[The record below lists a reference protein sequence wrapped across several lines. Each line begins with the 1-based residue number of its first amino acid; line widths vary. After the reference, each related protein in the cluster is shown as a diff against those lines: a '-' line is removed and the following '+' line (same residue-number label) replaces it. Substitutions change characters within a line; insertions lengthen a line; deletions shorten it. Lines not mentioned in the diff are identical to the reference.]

1 MFTDPKSGD
10 YLAWFFCTK
19 EQTRGQ
25 MAYFSRNGC
34 VLEHPSRSSQDD
46 SSSISENYETVSDYP
61 FIASQAK
68 SHHNKDIVDLIKR
81 ARARTDRTLA
91 LLQRNNEEKEK
102 GPDAVRNP
110 LETFIGGFAHHFNN
124 LFMNIQCNVSLI
136 LSARMHDHRHQR
148 RLKRIEKLVSTESML
163 TNDLLGIVIEKGCYI
178 DKKLQTHLLDEI
190 VDIADTLIMRQ
201 AFCTWDDTQSYEDN
215 LSGDALKRLASGLSG
230 IMHQLLNEVHDHAA
244 FIISDNSADVVEH
257 VRLRNILK
265 TVEQGRQLLRDLT
278 GNDKVRL
285 ASAEYTD
292 VRAITEVVFDVCYQA
307 HDDIRTH
314 FTINSNLCDV
324 KADRAQIAAIL
335 NRLYDNSVA
344 AMPSGGEIFLTLDNY
359 SPITKGTHDRFV
371 RLIFKDSGIGMAPDI
386 SARIFD
392 PFFTSNASQTGRG
405 LGLTSVA
412 GMLQNIEGY
421 ISVKSKP
428 GKGSIFTIDLP
439 AAVNEQVKWRI
450 PSNVYYPPIKRSA

>member
-25 MAYFSRNGC
+25 MAHFSRNGC

-46 SSSISENYETVSDYP
+46 SSSIPENIETVSDYP
-61 FIASQAK
+61 FLTSQAK

-91 LLQRNNEEKEK
+91 LLQRNNVGKVK
-102 GPDAVRNP
+102 RTDDVRNP

-136 LSARMHDHRHQR
+136 LSARMRDHRHQR
-148 RLKRIEKLVSTESML
+148 RLKRIEKLVLTESML

-190 VDIADTLIMRQ
+190 VDIADTLIIRQ
-201 AFCTWDDTQSYEDN
+201 AFCTWDDTQAYTED
-215 LSGDALKRLASGLSG
+215 LSGDALKRLASGLTG
-230 IMHQLLNEVHDHAA
+230 IMHQLLNEIHDHAV

-257 VRLRNILK
+257 VRLRKILR

-278 GNDKVRL
+278 GKDKVRL
-285 ASAEYTD
+285 ASAECTD
-292 VRAITEVVFDVCYQA
+292 VKAMTEVVFDVCCQG
-307 HDDIRTH
+307 HENIRNH
-314 FTINSNLCDV
+314 ISINSNLYDV
-324 KADRAQIAAIL
+324 KADRTQIAAIL
-335 NRLYDNSVA
+335 HRLYDNAIA
-344 AMPSGGEIFLTLDNY
+344 AMPSGGEIWLRMDNY
-359 SPITKGTHDRFV
+359 WPIKKGTHDRFV
-371 RLIFKDSGIGMAPDI
+371 RLIFKDSGIGISPDI
-386 SARIFD
+386 MERIFD
-392 PFFTSNASQTGRG
+392 PFFTSNAFHTGRG

-412 GMLQNIEGY
+412 GMLQNIEGH
-421 ISVKSKP
+421 ISVKSTT
-428 GKGSIFTIDLP
+428 GKGSVFTIDLP
-439 AAVNEQVKWRI
+439 AVEIEPVNWNAPISR
-450 PSNVYYPPIKRSA
+450 YPAPIKRSA